1 MEKQISFQG
10 VSLNPYGDI
19 SPDGELSACVNL
31 QSHGGSL
38 RPSVLEGTEYQVAD
52 NDLKLIT
59 IHATSDYRHMILY
72 DGTSLYW
79 ADEQSGSITAN
90 YIASIQN
97 LKSVNTIGN
106 TLSVLCDAGLVYI
119 LYRNNQYMYLGQLP
133 EVTLSFALEGY
144 GDRTAVKTVSIETI
158 PGADIGKD
166 FSDNNKQTITNA
178 VMADVNELVKE
189 KQENGLF
196 VFPFFVRYALRLYD
210 GELIHH
216 SVPVLMSCTN
226 RKSVIAYYRPD
237 VTSMDDITQVSY
249 YLVLCYFELYFKSDK
264 SKEELEKW
272 SDIITSIDVYIS
284 EPVYTFYPDKQCER
298 FFVHDFSD
306 CYGIC
311 SVSTD
316 HLNNFKKRTLLDIA
330 NSNLSA
336 LLQQIRQI
344 ELPYKDDEELVKDI
358 KGTSNFYFLKS
369 ISINDLSSSFSQIV
383 IDASILNNI
392 TFRERMTDDYD
403 SHDKIYSESAF
414 VYNKRL
420 VLANIKKEIYQ
431 GQSFDSCV
439 TYQNEPQGIYTYIC
453 YIYAKIGGNNVVFQ
467 LPGYIR
473 SSNAQIDYFYFP
485 YSEAYKAVFVQNYYN
500 SSLYIVNLEKH
511 PLLNGVYFCSGF
523 SNGLYLPG
531 NAPSV
536 IGSNIV
542 SLPNYIYLSEV
553 DNPFY
558 FPVEGI
564 NTVGTGEI
572 IGLSAI
578 TTALSQGQFGSFP
591 LMAFCTDG
599 NYALQV
605 NSEGLFSNVSPM
617 QRDVCTNP
625 ASITQIDGA
634 IVFVS
639 ARGVMLANGSDIRC
653 ISVALD
659 GVYDDLSNIDISRVK
674 AISNVPP
681 VDFFQNCLIAYDYSG
696 KRLLFMKPA
705 SAVQEYGWQY
715 DIETSKWQQIDFAG
729 AMQVVNVYPF
739 SYIQQ
744 LEDAGNVIKKLELP
758 YDYSHNADDLVAGV
772 LVTRPLKLDSLQ
784 LKSVSQIRLEG
795 NFSHIQRM
803 WLYGSNNLRDW
814 FLIGATSNKRMLL
827 RGRCFKFFRI
837 AITTQLANCDNIS
850 GCRIVYTIKP
860 EYRLR

>member
-31 QSHGGSL
+31 QSHGGAL
-38 RPSVLEGTEYQVAD
+38 RPSVLEGTEYQVSE
-52 NDLKLIT
+52 NNLKLIT

-79 ADEQSGSITAN
+79 ADEQSGLITAN
-90 YIASIQN
+90 FIAAIQN

-119 LYRNNQYMYLGQLP
+119 LYRNNQYIYLGELP

-144 GDRTAVKTVSIETI
+144 GNMTDKETVSVETI
-158 PGADIGKD
+158 PAADIGKD
-166 FSDNNKQTITNA
+166 FSENNKQNITNA
-178 VMADVNELVKE
+178 VMASVNKMINE
-189 KQENGLF
+189 KHEQGLF
-196 VFPFFVRYALRLYD
+196 VFPFLLRYALRLYD

-216 SVPVLMSCTN
+216 SVPILMSCTN

-237 VTSMDDITQVSY
+237 EALEDIKQVSY
-249 YLVLCYFELYFKSDK
+249 YLVSCYFELYFKSDK
-264 SKEELEKW
+264 SNEELNKW

-284 EPVYTFYPDKQCER
+284 EPIYTFYPDKLCER

-306 CYGIC
+306 AYALC

-330 NSNLSA
+330 DSNLSA
-336 LLQQIRQI
+336 LPLQIRQI
-344 ELPYKDDEELVKDI
+344 ELPYKDDEELVKAI
-358 KGTSNFYFLKS
+358 KGTSNFYFLKA
-369 ISINDLSSSFSQIV
+369 ISLNELSNSFSKID

-392 TFRERMTDDYD
+392 AFNERMTDDYD
-403 SHDKIYSESAF
+403 SHDKIFSESAF

-420 VLANIKKEIYQ
+420 ILANIKKQIFQ
-431 GQSFDSCV
+431 GHSLDSCL
-439 TYQNEPQGIYTYIC
+439 TYQNEPDGSYTYSC
-453 YIYAKIGGNNVVFQ
+453 YIYANIGGNNVIFRM
-467 LPGYIR
+467 PGYIR
-473 SSNAQIDYFYFP
+473 SSAAQIDYFYFP
-485 YSEAYKAVFVQNYYN
+485 YSEAYKAVFVRSYAE
-500 SSLYIVNLEKH
+500 SIYIVNLEKH
-511 PLLNGVYFCSGF
+511 PLLNGVFFCSGF
-523 SNGLYLPG
+523 YNFYLPG
-531 NAPSV
+531 RAPSV
-536 IGSNIV
+536 VGGNIV
-542 SLPNYIYLSEV
+542 SLPNYIYSSQA
-553 DNPFY
+553 DNPFH

-758 YDYSHNADDLVAGV
+758 YDYSHNAYDVVDGV